1 MVTNL
6 ETLLRYLLP
15 VYLIVYLTFAF
26 FWRSFLVWK
35 RTGVNPYVLGAT
47 DNAHDFVGMLFRL
60 TMVAIVV
67 VILLHSV
74 SDNAYA
80 YLAPILWLDHLI
92 LQSTG
97 LFLLAVS
104 LIWTM
109 VAQAQMGNSWRIGI
123 DADTKTPL
131 VTHGI
136 FGISRNPIFLGM
148 RITLL
153 GFFLI
158 LPNAVTLTTLT
169 LGEALMQIQ
178 VRLEEEYLRQT
189 HGEEYQKYCHRTHR
203 WL

>member
-1 MVTNL
+1 MDAI
-6 ETLLRYLLP
+6 LRYVLP
-15 VYLIVYLTFAF
+15 FYLIVYLALAF

-35 RTGVNPYVLGAT
+35 RTGVNPYMLGKA

-60 TMVAIVV
+60 TMAAIVI
-67 VILLHSV
+67 VIILRAV
-74 SDNAYA
+74 SSKAYA
-80 YLAPILWLDHLI
+80 YLAPILWLDRSMLKYA
-92 LQSTG
+92 G
-97 LFLLAVS
+97 LLLLAAS
-104 LIWTM
+104 LIWTLL
-109 VAQAQMGNSWRIGI
+109 AQAQMGNSWRIGI
-123 DADTKTPL
+123 DANTKTPL

-153 GFFLI
+153 GFFLL
-158 LPNAVTLTTLT
+158 LPNAVTLTTLV

-189 HGEEYQKYCHRTHR
+189 HGEEYQKYCQHTRR

>member
-67 VILLHSV
+67 VIILHAV
-74 SDNAYA
+74 SSKAYA
-80 YLAPILWLDHLI
+80 YLAPMLWLDHAI
-92 LQSTG
+92 QKYAG
-97 LFLLAVS
+97 LLLLAAS
-104 LIWTM
+104 LIWTLLT
-109 VAQAQMGNSWRIGI
+109 QAQMGNSWRIGI
-123 DADTKTPL
+123 DASTQTEL

-148 RITLL
+148 RVTLL

-158 LPNAVTLTTLT
+158 LPNAVTLTTLV

-189 HGEEYQKYCHRTHR
+189 HGEKYQKYCQRTRR